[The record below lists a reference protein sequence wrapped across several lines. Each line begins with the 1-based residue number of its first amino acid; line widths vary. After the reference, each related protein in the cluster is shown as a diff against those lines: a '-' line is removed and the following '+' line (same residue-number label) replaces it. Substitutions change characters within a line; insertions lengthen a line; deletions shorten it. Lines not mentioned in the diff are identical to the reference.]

1 MISALPGVI
10 ALLPH
15 LVTLVA
21 TAEVKGTP
29 EPCGCTSDP
38 LGDVARVATLA
49 KGGLW
54 LDAGSLL
61 YNREELS
68 AERRPQADATAATL
82 AHVYER
88 ARVGLGADDLAAGPA
103 KVAPSRQACNAR
115 GITLE
120 APRVETIDGVKV
132 GVFGVVTP
140 ERVKPVKASEPVAA
154 AKKAV
159 AELQKRGAEVVVAL
173 CGMDRPE
180 TRRLVKAV
188 PGITFAIVGAD
199 VGDGMTEPEPVASS
213 GGDAWLMAPADLA
226 RYAVKLTVERRDGGP
241 FTLYAGEAAR
251 KHELERD
258 DKRIKTLELQLAGW
272 KKDPTAD
279 KAFVAARQKERD
291 ELAAERDKLA
301 SSAPPAPP
309 ATGNWFSYELVPVRH
324 VIARDPE
331 VAGELRQL
339 ARTIG
344 RVNLEAARGKAPPP
358 AEGDA
363 PSYVG
368 MAACEKCHKPAVA
381 FWKKTVH
388 AEAWKTLVDVDKQYH
403 YDCIGCHVTG
413 WDKPGG
419 VNLVTVEKRGLVDVQ
434 CETCHGPGSKHVA
447 EAGLDDPL
455 TLVKRPPDGFCA
467 ANCHT
472 REHSDTF
479 QLVPYLRDI
488 LGKGHGEKARA
499 ALGDGVTGHE
509 LRKKALEAAG
519 R

>member
-1 MISALPGVI
+1 MWHALP
-10 ALLPH
+10 L

-68 AERRPQADATAATL
+68 AERRPQADATAAAL
-82 AHVYER
+82 ALIYGH
-88 ARVGLGADDLAAGPA
+88 ARVGLGGDDLAAGPA
-103 KVAPSRQACNAR
+103 KVAPPRQACNAR
-115 GITLE
+115 GMALE
-120 APRVETIDGVKV
+120 APRVETIDGVKI

-140 ERVKPVKASEPVAA
+140 ERVKPVKAGEPVAA
-154 AKKAV
+154 AKRAV
-159 AELQKRGAEVVVAL
+159 AQLKKRGAEVVVAL
-173 CGMDRPE
+173 CGMDRGE
-180 TRRLVKAV
+180 TRRLVRAV
-188 PGITFAIVGAD
+188 PGIAFAVVGAE
-199 VGDGMTEPEPVASS
+199 VGDGMTEPEPVAA
-213 GGDAWLMAPADLA
+213 GDGSAWLMAPGDLA
-226 RYAVKLTVERRDGGP
+226 RYAVKLTVERRGDGP
-241 FTLYAGEAAR
+241 MQLYAGEAAR

-258 DKRIKTLELQLAGW
+258 DRRIATLKLQLAEW

-279 KAFVAARQKERD
+279 KAFVAARQQELD
-291 ELAAERDKLA
+291 ELTAARGKLA
-301 SSAPPAPP
+301 TSAPPPP
-309 ATGNWFSYELVPVRH
+309 PSTGNWFSYELVPVRH
-324 VIARDPE
+324 VIARDAE
-331 VAGELRQL
+331 VAGELRKL
-339 ARTIG
+339 AQTIG
-344 RVNLEAARGKAPPP
+344 RVNLEAAHGQAPPP
-358 AEGDA
+358 VEGDA
-363 PSYVG
+363 PTYVG

-434 CETCHGPGSKHVA
+434 CETCHGPGGKHVA

-455 TLVKRPPDGFCA
+455 TLVKRPPERFCA
-467 ANCHT
+467 DNCHT
-472 REHSDTF
+472 KEHSDTF

-499 ALGDGVTGHE
+499 ALGNGVTGHE
-509 LRKKALEAAG
+509 LRKKALDAAG

>member
-1 MISALPGVI
+1 MWHVLP
-10 ALLPH
+10 LM
-15 LVTLVA
+15 VTLVA

-61 YNREELS
+61 YNREELT
-68 AERRPQADATAATL
+68 AERRPQADATAAAL
-82 AHVYER
+82 AHIYGG
-88 ARVGLGADDLAAGPA
+88 ARVGLGFDDLGAGTAAD
-103 KVAPSRQACNAR
+103 VARVKPPRQACNAR
-115 GITLE
+115 GMPLQ

-154 AKKAV
+154 ATKAV
-159 AELQKRGAEVVVAL
+159 ATLRKQGAQMIVAL
-173 CGMDRPE
+173 CGMDRVE
-180 TRRLVKAV
+180 ARKLVRAV
-188 PGITFAIVGAD
+188 PGISFAVVGAD
-199 VGDGMTEPEPVASS
+199 VGDGMAEPEPI
-213 GGDAWLMAPADLA
+213 GDAWLTAPADLA
-226 RYAVKLTVERRDGGP
+226 RYAVKLTVERRGDGP
-241 FTLYAGEAAR
+241 MTLYAGEAAR
-251 KHELERD
+251 KRD
-258 DKRIKTLELQLAGW
+258 VEKADRRLKTLETQLAEW

-279 KAFVAARQKERD
+279 KAFVAARQKEHD
-291 ELAAERDKLA
+291 ELAATRKTL
-301 SSAPPAPP
+301 STSAPPPPP

-324 VIARDPE
+324 VIPRDPTI
-331 VAGELRQL
+331 ADELRAL
-339 ARTIG
+339 AQAIG
-344 RVNLEAARGKAPPP
+344 RINVAAAKSQPAPA
-358 AEGDA
+358 AEPGA
-363 PSYVG
+363 ATYVG

-413 WDKPGG
+413 WEKPGG
-419 VNLVTVEKRGLVDVQ
+419 VNLVTAEKRGLVDVQ

-447 EAGLDDPL
+447 EAGLDDPP
-455 TLVKRPPDGFCA
+455 TLVKKPPDRFCVD
-467 ANCHT
+467 NCHT

-499 ALGDGVTGHE
+499 ALGNGVTGHE
-509 LRKKALEAAG
+509 LRRKALDAAG

>member
-1 MISALPGVI
+1 MWHALP
-10 ALLPH
+10 L

-61 YNREELS
+61 YNREELTK
-68 AERRPQADATAATL
+68 ERRPQADATAAAL
-82 AHVYER
+82 AHIYGG
-88 ARVGLGADDLAAGPA
+88 ARVGLGADDLAAGAA
-103 KVAPSRQACNAR
+103 KVAPPRQACNVR
-115 GITLE
+115 GGMRLQ
-120 APRVETIDGVKV
+120 APRVETIDGVKI

-140 ERVKPVKASEPVAA
+140 ERVKPLKADEPVAA

-159 AELQKRGAEVVVAL
+159 AQLKRQGADVVVAL
-173 CGMDRPE
+173 CGMDRAE
-180 TRRLVKAV
+180 TRRLVAAV
-188 PGITFAIVGAD
+188 PGIAFAIVGAD
-199 VGDGMTEPEPVASS
+199 VGDGMAEPEPA
-213 GGDAWLMAPADLA
+213 GDGAWVMAPGDLA
-226 RYAVKLTVERRDGGP
+226 RYAVKLTLERRGDGP
-241 FTLYAGEAAR
+241 LTLYAGEAAR
-251 KHELERD
+251 KHEVERD
-258 DKRIKTLELQLAGW
+258 DRRIASLKLQLEAW
-272 KKDPTAD
+272 KKDATAD
-279 KAFVAARQKERD
+279 QAFVAARQKELD
-291 ELAAERDKLA
+291 ELTAERHKLA
-301 SSAPPAPP
+301 TGAPPPP
-309 ATGNWFSYELVPVRH
+309 PSTGSWFSYELVPVRH
-324 VIARDPE
+324 VIPRDAG
-331 VAGELRQL
+331 VADELRAL
-339 ARTIG
+339 AKTIG
-344 RVNLEAARGKAPPP
+344 RVNVQAARGQAPPA
-358 AEGDA
+358 AEPGA
-363 PSYVG
+363 PTYVG
-368 MAACEKCHKPAVA
+368 MAACEKCHKPAVE

-413 WDKPGG
+413 WEKPGG
-419 VNLVTVEKRGLVDVQ
+419 VNLVTAEKRGLVDVQ

-447 EAGLDDPL
+447 EAGLDDPP
-455 TLVKRPPDGFCA
+455 TLVKKPPDRFCA
-467 ANCHT
+467 DNCHT

-509 LRKKALEAAG
+509 LRRKALDAAG